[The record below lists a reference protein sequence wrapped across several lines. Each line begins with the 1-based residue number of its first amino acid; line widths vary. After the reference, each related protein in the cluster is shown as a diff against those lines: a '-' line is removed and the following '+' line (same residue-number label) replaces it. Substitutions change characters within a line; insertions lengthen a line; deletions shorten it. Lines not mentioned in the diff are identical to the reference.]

1 MIANEG
7 SMSIKKLKYWGWGNT
22 DEGLTD
28 KETDLL
34 LSTFAKKFGILPK
47 NKVKVPKLDDIKLP
61 TSQINLP
68 KSLRSI
74 CKDDPLERVLHSFGQ
89 SQPDSIRIFAA
100 NL

>member
-1 MIANEG
+1 MIANEE

-61 TSQINLP
+61 TSPGLTGM
-68 KSLRSI
+68 LFSI
-74 CKDDPLERVLHSFGQ
+74 YPLSN
-89 SQPDSIRIFAA
+89 P
-100 NL
+100 